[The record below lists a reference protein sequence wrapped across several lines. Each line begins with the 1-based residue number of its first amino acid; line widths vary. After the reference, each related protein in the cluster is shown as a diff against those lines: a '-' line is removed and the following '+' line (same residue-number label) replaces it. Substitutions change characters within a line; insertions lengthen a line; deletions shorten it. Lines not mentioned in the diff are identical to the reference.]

1 MTRDIPIVL
10 IAYLAWKF
18 YKKTKIVSLDDIPL
32 DIAFEQAEDAIFE
45 DLEEGK
51 TKGWVRVVS
60 WIWD

>member
-18 YKKTKIVSLDDIPL
+18 YKKTKIVSLDDVPL

-45 DLEEGK
+45 DPEEGK
-51 TKGWVRVVS
+51 TKGWARAVS